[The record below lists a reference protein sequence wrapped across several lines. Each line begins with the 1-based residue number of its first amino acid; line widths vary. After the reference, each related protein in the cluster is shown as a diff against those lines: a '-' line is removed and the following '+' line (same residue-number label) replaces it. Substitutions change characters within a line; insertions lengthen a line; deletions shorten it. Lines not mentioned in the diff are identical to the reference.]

1 MPSIRNAIGGALVA
15 TALGLS
21 AAGAQ
26 ADVEFMSWTVTEET
40 GEAVINSMIE
50 DFGGGVEAQG
60 YAWGE
65 MNRNYLLRARSGTLP
80 DVGQSQGRLLPIISN
95 VKGIQDLNEVIGRDK
110 LLEMFDEGFLSMGEV
125 NGRQVAVPWITGTI
139 GMVANREVLDAAG
152 VDKVPVTVDEFREA
166 LVAVRDK
173 VPNSV
178 PLGLAT
184 KNPNSIVLDYMT
196 WVWIFGGDPLTGDGK
211 PNVNSPE
218 AVAALQFMADAVKER
233 LAAPEVDR
241 PDARRLFAQ
250 GATAFYI
257 DAPVARTFA
266 RQFSG
271 RGEEI
276 DPAVLPIKAPVL
288 KEGDTPVSL
297 QWGHVLVLFGD
308 DNAKAESDAVRWM
321 MHLLDDKQLVD
332 YAANQSVLP
341 ATKSGIA
348 SEAITSD
355 QYLSDWAATA
365 VAPRRNTIASLE
377 NGTEVASIIAEEYQA
392 AILGQKTPQEA
403 ADSMQSRLE
412 KAMDN

>member
-1 MPSIRNAIGGALVA
+1 MLAFRNAIGGAIMA
-15 TALGLS
+15 SAFCLGVVS
-21 AAGAQ
+21 AH

-40 GEAVINSMIE
+40 GEAVINTMIE
-50 DFGGGVEAQG
+50 SFDGGVEAQG

-65 MNRNYLLRARSGTLP
+65 MNRNYLLRSRSGTLP
-80 DVGQSQGRLLPIISN
+80 DVGQSQGRLLPIIAN
-95 VKGIQDLNEVIGRDK
+95 VDGIQDLNEVIGRET

-152 VDKVPVTVDEFREA
+152 VDEIPVTVDQFREA
-166 LVAVRDK
+166 LVAVRDN

-196 WVWIFGGDPLTGDGK
+196 WVWIFGGDPLTEDGK
-211 PNVNSPE
+211 PDVNSAQ
-218 AVAALQFMADAVKER
+218 AVAALEFMATAVQER
-233 LAAPEVDR
+233 LAAPEIDR

-271 RGEEI
+271 RDEEI

-288 KEGDTPVSL
+288 NEGDTPVSL

-308 DNAKAESDAVRWM
+308 DNAGADSDAVRWM
-321 MHLLDDKQLVD
+321 MHLLADEQLVD

-348 SEAITSD
+348 SDTITSD

-377 NGTEVASIIAEEYQA
+377 NGTEVSTIIAEEYQA

-403 ADSMQSRLE
+403 ADAMQARLE
-412 KAMDN
+412 EAMSG